1 MAMKDKKV
9 SLSIFPIPHVK
20 DYPSTPPAI
29 TILHGGWS
37 ELLGLL
43 VRHLFS
49 GGERRWRGG
58 DHKIN
63 FLLRLSVAGLLVED
77 VYSSTCTIY
86 LERSPFSRVER
97 SQWNNFNGSLWPDFP
112 HTNLVSNDAR
122 DIPITMLFD

>member
-20 DYPSTPPAI
+20 DCPSTPPAI

-43 VRHLFS
+43 FRHLFS

-63 FLLRLSVAGLLVED
+63 FLHRLSVAGLLVED

-86 LERSPFSRVER
+86 PERSPFSRVER
-97 SQWNNFNGSLWPDFP
+97 SQWNFNGSVYSQTF
-112 HTNLVSNDAR
+112 HTQTWYAR